1 MTQGAG
7 SDSRVVDQ
15 VLVEWGDALFRRRRH
30 SGDDDGSS
38 SRNRPGPGRV
48 KPRKGAGL
56 RGTEPRMSPAAVR
69 GAVRDA
75 IRPGARQVVIK
86 ITGGG
91 KGFKAMAA
99 HARYI
104 SRQGKDEVGGSGRTL
119 EVTDELGQ
127 KHEGTEAV
135 RQLMEDWRTS
145 GSYIPDDSHRKE
157 AFNIIFSM
165 PKETRPEALEAAVA
179 DTAAQLFEG
188 HRYAMVMHRDQGAP
202 HVHVMV
208 RAERSDGHRLNPR
221 KADLDRWR
229 ATFARQLQARG
240 IDAVATR
247 QVARLRNRVHPSI
260 WEIKAKGEGRLNRDR
275 GSVKTSPAARKARAE
290 ALRAWREVTMA
301 LASSPQLDDRKLAV
315 EAVRY
320 LAQRIAESL
329 EAGKAERGVGGRDA
343 ESHAKRQRPDPER
356 GR

>member
-7 SDSRVVDQ
+7 SDSRVVDL
-15 VLVEWGDALFRRRRH
+15 VLVEWGDQLFRHRRRG
-30 SGDDDGSS
+30 GDDEDAGGRPLAKLGKTSRGSA
-38 SRNRPGPGRV
+38 GPG
-48 KPRKGAGL
+48 L
-56 RGTEPRMSPAAVR
+56 SPAAVR
-69 GAVRDA
+69 GAMRDA
-75 IRPGARQVVIK
+75 IRPSARQVVIK

-104 SRQGKDEVGGSGRTL
+104 SRQGKDAAGGPGRTL

-127 KHEGTEAV
+127 RHEGSRAI

-145 GSYIPDDSHRKE
+145 GSYIPEDSHRKE
-157 AFNIIFSM
+157 AYNIIFSM
-165 PKETRPEALEAAVA
+165 PRDTRADALEAAVA
-179 DTAAQLFEG
+179 ATAAELFEG

-208 RAERSDGHRLNPR
+208 RTERKDGHRLNPR

-229 ATFARQLQARG
+229 ATFAKQLQARG

-247 QVARLRNRVHPSI
+247 QVARLRNRVQPSL
-260 WEIKAKGEGRLNRDR
+260 WEIKARGEGRLNRER
-275 GSVKTSPAARKARAE
+275 SQVKTSPAAQKARAE

-301 LASSPQLDDRKLAV
+301 LAASPLIDDRRLAI

-320 LAQRIAESL
+320 LAERIAEARHSTKPARAVGDHQH
-329 EAGKAERGVGGRDA
+329 EAGVKRERSG
-343 ESHAKRQRPDPER
+343 PDR

>member
-1 MTQGAG
+1 VTQGAG

-15 VLVEWGDALFRRRRH
+15 VLVEWGDALFRRRRQ
-30 SGDDDGSS
+30 SGDDDGSGGRS
-38 SRNRPGPGRV
+38 QFGFGPRAPGSRMP
-48 KPRKGAGL
+48 
-56 RGTEPRMSPAAVR
+56 PADVR

-75 IRPGARQVVIK
+75 IRPSARQVVIK

-91 KGFKAMAA
+91 KGYKAMAA

-104 SRQGKDEVGGSGRTL
+104 SRQGKEAVGGPGRSL

-127 KHEGTEAV
+127 RHEGTQAV

-145 GSYIPDDSHRKE
+145 GSYIPEDSHRKE

-165 PKETRPEALEAAVA
+165 PKETRAEALEDAVA
-179 DTAAQLFEG
+179 TTAAQLFEG
-188 HRYAMVMHRDQGAP
+188 HRYAMVLHRDQGAP

-208 RAERSDGHRLNPR
+208 RAECCDGRRLNPR

-229 ATFARQLQARG
+229 VAFARQLQARG
-240 IDAVATR
+240 IDAVASR
-247 QVARLRNRVHPSI
+247 QVARLRNRVQPSL
-260 WEIKAKGEGRLNRDR
+260 WEIKAKGEGRLNRNR
-275 GSVKTSPAARKARAE
+275 GAAKTGPTAQKARID

-301 LASSPQLDDRKLAV
+301 LAASPQLDDRKLAV

-320 LAQRIAESL
+320 LAQQIAQSL
-329 EAGKAERGVGGRDA
+329 EAEKSARGAEVRQA
-343 ESHAKRQRPDPER
+343 EVVAKRQRPEPDR

>member
-7 SDSRVVDQ
+7 SDPRVVDQ
-15 VLVEWGDALFRRRRH
+15 VLSDWGDALFRRRRH
-30 SGDDDGSS
+30 SGDDDGS
-38 SRNRPGPGRV
+38 G
-48 KPRKGAGL
+48 RKGGKGARL
-56 RGTEPRMSPAAVR
+56 RTSGQRMSPAAVR
-69 GAVRDA
+69 AAVRGV

-104 SRQGKDEVGGSGRTL
+104 SRQGKEAAGGPGRTL
-119 EVTDELGQ
+119 EATDELGQ
-127 KHEGTEAV
+127 RHEGTRAV

-145 GSYIPDDSHRKE
+145 ASYIRDDSYRKE

-165 PKETRPEALEAAVA
+165 PKDTRPEALQSAVA

-188 HRYAMVMHRDQGAP
+188 HRYAMVMHLDQGAP

-208 RAERSDGHRLNPR
+208 RAERMDGHRLNPR

-229 ATFARQLQARG
+229 STFARQLQARG

-247 QVARLRNRVHPSI
+247 QVARLRNRVHPAI
-260 WEIKAKGEGRLNRDR
+260 WEVKAKGEGRLNRDR
-275 GSVKTSPAARKARAE
+275 GSIKTSRAAQKAR
-290 ALRAWREVTMA
+290 
-301 LASSPQLDDRKLAV
+301 
-315 EAVRY
+315 
-320 LAQRIAESL
+320 
-329 EAGKAERGVGGRDA
+329 G
-343 ESHAKRQRPDPER
+343 
-356 GR
+356 

>member
-1 MTQGAG
+1 MTQGTGEG
-7 SDSRVVDQ
+7 SRGVDQ
-15 VLVEWGDALFRRRRH
+15 VLAEWGDALFRRRRH
-30 SGDDDGSS
+30 SGEDGESGS
-38 SRNRPGPGRV
+38 FGRSGHTAG
-48 KPRKGAGL
+48 RAGKGAGAQVP
-56 RGTEPRMSPAAVR
+56 GPRMSPAAVR
-69 GAVRDA
+69 NAVREV

-104 SRQGKDEVGGSGRTL
+104 SRQGKDAVGGPGRTL

-127 KHEGTEAV
+127 RHQGTQAV
-135 RQLMEDWRTS
+135 RQLIEDWRTS

-165 PKETRPEALEAAVA
+165 PKDTRPEALQAAVA

-188 HRYAMVMHRDQGAP
+188 HRYGMVMHLDQGAP

-208 RAERSDGHRLNPR
+208 RAERKDGHRLNPR

-247 QVARLRNRVHPSI
+247 QVARLRNRVQPAL
-260 WEIKAKGEGRLNRDR
+260 WEINAKGEGRLNRTR
-275 GSVKTSPAARKARAE
+275 GAVKTSPNAQKAWSE

-301 LASSPQLDDRKLAV
+301 LAASPQLDDRKLAV

-320 LAQRIAESL
+320 LAQRISESL
-329 EAGKAERGVGGRDA
+329 EAKKPARGKDDPQKNVQ
-343 ESHAKRQRPDPER
+343 AKWQRPEPDR

>member
-30 SGDDDGSS
+30 SGDEDGSR
-38 SRNRPGPGRV
+38 SRIRSGPGLG
-48 KPRKGAGL
+48 KARKGAGSL
-56 RGTEPRMSPAAVR
+56 AHAARMSPTAVR

-91 KGFKAMAA
+91 KGFKAMVA

-104 SRQGKDEVGGSGRTL
+104 SRQGKDAVGGPGRTL

-127 KHEGTEAV
+127 KYEGTQSV

-145 GSYIPDDSHRKE
+145 GSFIPDDSHRKE

-165 PKETRPEALEAAVA
+165 PRETRPEALEAAVA
-179 DTAAQLFEG
+179 ETAAQLFEG
-188 HRYAMVMHRDQGAP
+188 HRYAMVMHLDQSAP

-208 RAERSDGHRLNPR
+208 RAERSDGRRLNPR

-260 WEIKAKGEGRLNRDR
+260 WELKAKGEGRLNRDR
-275 GSVKTSPAARKARAE
+275 GSVKTSPNAQKARTE

-301 LASSPQLDDRKLAV
+301 LASSPELDDRKLAV

-320 LAQRIAESL
+320 LAQRLAESL
-329 EAGKAERGVGGRDA
+329 EARRSERGVGDRQP
-343 ESHAKRQRPDPER
+343 EVRAKRQRSHPER